1 METAQNGTEKKSMS
15 TQVDY
20 VALIM
25 AKHDDA
31 HRDKLDEDKLLGE
44 NENELEQSTSAM
56 TTQQANRI
64 KKIPSYPNS
73 SSMSVH
79 SDNLKAN
86 KRNRVRLISAPTS
99 APNANEPQYDYSD
112 VTLTLGGY
120 LHSIHSSAMRNHIK
134 AQMQKGNLQ
143 ARQSSNQQ
151 SILPGAGNIFQQT
164 SVRGVPQKEDKSS
177 DAVKKTS
184 GENVVS
190 EVNFQFSF
198 KIKVQEKLFSFFS
211 N

>member
-1 METAQNGTEKKSMS
+1 MS

-31 HRDKLDEDKLLGE
+31 NKVDRVEEEKMIGE
-44 NENELEQSTSAM
+44 HDNELEQSTVGM
-56 TTQQANRI
+56 KGQQPNRI

-79 SDNLKAN
+79 SDNIKSS

-99 APNANEPQYDYSD
+99 APNGNEPQYDYSD

-134 AQMQKGNLQ
+134 AQMQKANLQ
-143 ARQSSNQQ
+143 AKMNSNQQ
-151 SILPGAGNIFQQT
+151 SILPGAGSIFRQT
-164 SVRGVPQKEDKSS
+164 SVRGVPQKEDQPS
-177 DAVKKTS
+177 DLAKTS

-190 EVNFQFSF
+190 EVNFIPVFMKNI
-198 KIKVQEKLFSFFS
+198 KIEY
-211 N
+211 